1 MRRASGFGLRL
12 LLKAVWPFRAEGLM
26 VSRRFREP
34 ELCGFD
40 SRLPDYDGPLGLCSR
55 IEDLTVS
62 FAVWV

>member
-1 MRRASGFGLRL
+1 
-12 LLKAVWPFRAEGLM
+12 M